1 MLLVRLVQQ
10 QFALL
15 CHCSKMFTPRMHF
28 QRGFTLAEISIVLVI
43 VGLILGGVL
52 NARSVIRNGQTKDVI
67 KAVNEMSVAAQQF
80 KDRYGQWPG
89 DLRNAQASIAAL
101 GCANGDG
108 NNQIQTAA
116 ESSCASEMLIRSGMM
131 RGRADTPITVRSSTF
146 SLTSS
151 TQALT
156 GIAAVRLPGN
166 ANNANSIVVRI
177 QAIDCDIAIQLDRA
191 TDDGDVN
198 TGNFRT
204 GNACAAQDENVA
216 VANAVLKIN

>member
-1 MLLVRLVQQ
+1 
-10 QFALL
+10 
-15 CHCSKMFTPRMHF
+15 MFTPKMHF

-89 DLRNAQASIAAL
+89 DLRNAQANIAAL

-131 RGRADTPITVRSSTF
+131 RGTAGSPITVRSSTF

-156 GIAAVRLPGN
+156 GIAAARLPGN

-216 VANAVLKIN
+216 VANAVLRIN